1 VKSWVSEEIVIPYV
15 CKTDGRVHRYFV
27 DLKVTMADGKTYLVE
42 IKPKSQTQPPI
53 QPKRKTR
60 RYVIEVMNYVKNTS
74 KWEAADKYAV
84 QMGWTFSVWTEETL
98 KGFGIRL
105 LTA

>member
-1 VKSWVSEEIVIPYV
+1 MSEEIVIPYV
-15 CKTDGRVHRYFV
+15 CKTDGRVHRYFI

-74 KWEAADKYAV
+74 KWEAADKYATK
-84 QMGWTFSVWTEETL
+84 MGWTFSVWTEETL